1 MKSKNQQ
8 LINLSLTPTILYLGV
23 ISIVIGLVRW
33 LKELSIWFA
42 DKYLYSIP
50 SIGDILRSVEII
62 DLANIVLFAILGM
75 AFGLASIL
83 LPSQM
88 RLKISAILLIPIVAI
103 IFNTTSVIRYRQW
116 VEEVGVQEKLSTAE
130 ATGLT
135 NAFLTSQ
142 VGKKGFWG
150 FYLYTA
156 KYPMLPQ
163 NKIEMREMK
172 RIDDKLKLGLIKIV
186 GEKLSWLVKLMFALA
201 GWIIKLFYLTI
212 SLIAT
217 ISHFKYGKMVSEIL
231 QVQVEKMMEKLK
243 LREQFRKNRK
253 FLS

>member
-8 LINLSLTPTILYLGV
+8 IIYLFLTRIILYLGV

-33 LKELSIWFA
+33 LKIVSIWLA
-42 DKYLYSIP
+42 DKYLYNIP
-50 SIGDILRSVEII
+50 LIGDIFRSVEII

-83 LPSQM
+83 LP
-88 RLKISAILLIPIVAI
+88 RKLRGKISAILLIPIVAI
-103 IFNTTSVIRYRQW
+103 IFNITSVIRYRQW
-116 VEEVGVQEKLSTAE
+116 VEAVGVQEKLSPAE

-150 FYLYTA
+150 FYFYTA
-156 KYPMLPQ
+156 EYPMLPK

-172 RIDDKLKLGLIKIV
+172 RIDEKLKLGLIKIL
-186 GEKLSWLVKLMFALA
+186 GEKNQIWVKLMFVLA

-212 SLIAT
+212 SIMAT
-217 ISHFKYGKMVSEIL
+217 ISHYKYGTQSSEML
-231 QVQVEKMMEKLK
+231 HMQADKMMGKLN
-243 LREQFRKNRK
+243 QPDRK
-253 FLS
+253 SVS

>member
-8 LINLSLTPTILYLGV
+8 LIYLILTRTILYLGV

-50 SIGDILRSVEII
+50 LIGDILRSVEII

-83 LPSQM
+83 LPRKL

-150 FYLYTA
+150 FYLYMA
-156 KYPMLPQ
+156 EYPMLPK
-163 NKIEMREMK
+163 NKVEMREMK
-172 RIDDKLKLGLIKIV
+172 KIDDKLKLGLIKIV
-186 GEKLSWLVKLMFALA
+186 GEKFSWLVKLMFALA
-201 GWIIKLFYLTI
+201 GWSIELFYFTI

-217 ISHFKYGKMVSEIL
+217 ISHFKYRMSASEIL
-231 QVQVEKMMEKLK
+231 HVQADKIIEKLNQPK
-243 LREQFRKNRK
+243 RK
-253 FLS
+253 SVS